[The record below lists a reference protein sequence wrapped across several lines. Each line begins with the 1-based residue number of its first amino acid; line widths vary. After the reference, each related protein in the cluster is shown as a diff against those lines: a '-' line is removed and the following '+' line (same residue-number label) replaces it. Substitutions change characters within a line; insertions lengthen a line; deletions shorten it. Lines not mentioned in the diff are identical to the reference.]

1 MNAVYRIVWN
11 TTQRTWVVAS
21 EFAKGHKKQSKRR
34 NMALASLAASVAF
47 LAGGLLTANEA
58 HAEGPGNATGACTTA
73 STEGSV
79 AVGGND
85 ASKCTTASGASS
97 VAMGELSQAVGA
109 HSVAMGYNAVAGDT
123 QGIAIGDNART
134 MQAPWGL
141 SGNIAMGTNALNH
154 GNNAVVIGTNA
165 SSGTESNWNS
175 WGGSVTIGSGAHTE
189 NGAQMALGGNSYA
202 TTTGA
207 IAMGFGAE
215 ASGWFSTAIQT
226 GATASGANAVAIGTS
241 AKAAADAVAIGGNS
255 DPNDPWTTGANA
267 QGARSVALGARANA
281 TVDDSVAIGSGAVAK
296 AAQATTGGEIAGNH
310 YDYAGAAPMGTVS
323 VGDVG
328 AERTITNVA
337 AGRVNAGSTDAVNGS
352 QLHATNLAVENLD
365 KASAK
370 YDVNADGSI
379 NYNSMTLAGAT
390 YDSASKSGGTR
401 IKNVA
406 RGIDDGDAVN
416 VQQLKDVGLID
427 SSGNSMDAV
436 VYDPGSNRA
445 SVTLG
450 GVNASAPV
458 VLRNVAA
465 GVAETDAVNV
475 SQLNQLKGQVNN
487 IDARVTTM
495 ENGAGGTAQA
505 PRPESA
511 AAIEQTPVTPANTAS
526 TAQLQG
532 VTSALGGGS
541 TIDAS
546 GNVTAPNYNV
556 AGSSYNN
563 VGDALHGLDTKL
575 DDNFNKLNSS
585 ISKVNRQANRG
596 IAAASA
602 VQSVTPYI
610 PGKVAINAGVA
621 GYRGEAALGV
631 GISRWNNSGKV
642 NFNAGVSTAR
652 GDVPVFRVGVGMV
665 LGE

>member
-1 MNAVYRIVWN
+1 MISRGIAMNAIYRIVWN
-11 TTQRTWVVAS
+11 ATARKWVVAS
-21 EFAKGHKKQSKRR
+21 ELAKGHKKQSKSRSKT
-34 NMALASLAASVAF
+34 LAGLAASVAF
-47 LAGGLLTANEA
+47 LAGGMLAANEA
-58 HAEGPGNATGACTTA
+58 RAAGPGNATGACATA
-73 STEGSV
+73 STDGSI
-79 AVGGND
+79 AIGGND
-85 ASKCTTASGASS
+85 ASKCTAASGPSS
-97 VAMGELSQAVGA
+97 VAAGELSQAIGY
-109 HSVAMGYNAVAGDT
+109 HSVAMGYNALAGDT
-123 QGIAIGDNART
+123 QGIAIGENART
-134 MQAPWGL
+134 VQAPWGL
-141 SGNIAMGTNALNH
+141 AGNIAMGTNAYNH

-165 SSGTESNWNS
+165 SSGTESSWNN

-189 NGAQMALGGNSYA
+189 NGAQMALGGNSNA

-241 AKAAADAVAIGGNS
+241 AKAATDAVAIGGNS

-267 QGARSVALGARANA
+267 QGARSVALGSRANA

-296 AAQATTGGEIAGNH
+296 AAQATTGGEIAGKH
-310 YDYAGAAPMGTVS
+310 YDYAGTAPVSTVS
-323 VGDVG
+323 IGDTG
-328 AERTITNVA
+328 AERTLTNVA
-337 AGRVNAGSTDAVNGS
+337 AGRISADSTDAVNGS
-352 QLHATNLAVENLD
+352 QLHATNQAVGALD
-365 KASAK
+365 QAAVK
-370 YDVNADGSI
+370 YDRNADGTV
-379 NYNSMTLAGAT
+379 NYG
-390 YDSASKSGGTR
+390 
-401 IKNVA
+401 
-406 RGIDDGDAVN
+406 
-416 VQQLKDVGLID
+416 Q
-427 SSGNSMDAV
+427 
-436 VYDPGSNRA
+436 
-445 SVTLG
+445 VTLG
-450 GVNASAPV
+450 GINAAAPV
-458 VLRNVAA
+458 VVRNVAP
-465 GVAETDAVNV
+465 GVADTDAVNV
-475 SQLNQLKGQVNN
+475 SQLNSLKGQVSTM
-487 IDARVTTM
+487 DSRVTNI
-495 ENGAGGTAQA
+495 ENAASATVPS

-511 AAIEQTPVTPANTAS
+511 ETSIVPANTA
-526 TAQLQG
+526 TTVQLQS
-532 VTSALGGGS
+532 VASALGGGS
-541 TIDAS
+541 TVDAS
-546 GNVTAPNYNV
+546 GNVSAPNYSV